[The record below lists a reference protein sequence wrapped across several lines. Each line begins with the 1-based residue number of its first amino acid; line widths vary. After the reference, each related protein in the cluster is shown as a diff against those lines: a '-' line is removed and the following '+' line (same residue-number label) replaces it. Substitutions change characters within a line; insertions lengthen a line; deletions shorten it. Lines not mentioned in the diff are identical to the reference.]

1 VSRHLEILAEALEA
15 PGGAGRDEVDDL
27 FLGGR

>member
-1 VSRHLEILAEALEA
+1 VLADALAA
-15 PGGAGRDEVDDL
+15 PGGEARDEVDDL

>member
-1 VSRHLEILAEALEA
+1 LAKGLAT